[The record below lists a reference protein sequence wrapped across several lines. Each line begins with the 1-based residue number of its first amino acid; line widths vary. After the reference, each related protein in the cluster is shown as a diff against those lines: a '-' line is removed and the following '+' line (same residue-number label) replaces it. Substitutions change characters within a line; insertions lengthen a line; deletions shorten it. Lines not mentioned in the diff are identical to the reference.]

1 MLSDTMRKNNK
12 SKIDMREYCI
22 TVDYNDVQGNYSE
35 CWQDI
40 NSASF
45 QQSGLICLD
54 TTLLAPQSLEILSAS
69 YIL

>member
-1 MLSDTMRKNNK
+1 MR
-12 SKIDMREYCI
+12 DYCI
-22 TVDYNDVQGNYSE
+22 TVDYNDVQGIYSE

-54 TTLLAPQSLEILSAS
+54 TTLLAPQSLEMLSAS